1 MCALVDCA
9 GTVAEIHAGH
19 DVEIGQVAARRGDR
33 EEVVSIRNGDVVKP
47 AGKRDCIKVIRR
59 CRPALRHDRA
69 RVVEFSP
76 ACGQHAKFIGI
87 GGDVCLDLGDG

>member
-33 EEVVSIRNGDVVKP
+33 EEVGSIRNGDVVKP
-47 AGKRDCIKVIRR
+47 ACKSDLLKVIRR
-59 CRPALRHDRA
+59 GGAIVCHDSIG
-69 RVVEFSP
+69 VV
-76 ACGQHAKFIGI
+76 
-87 GGDVCLDLGDG
+87 